1 VEKNGPADKGG
12 LEAGDV
18 IIKFDGKPIVV
29 SSDLPRAVGAAKPGK
44 VVAAEVLRKGSSKTL
59 NITVGDMPSDPS
71 DVSPNSK
78 PAAKPEPNRIG
89 LIVKEATPQQKKKLN
104 GKNGLIVID
113 AQGAVAQAGVRRG
126 DVILGLNNTE
136 VQNLE
141 QFNKQLASFAA
152 GKLVALLVLRGENT
166 VYVPIKIP
174 ASK

>member
-1 VEKNGPADKGG
+1 MNRGWLGIVIQELTKELAESFGMKNTNGALVAAVEKNGPADKGG

-126 DVILGLNNTE
+126 DVMR
-136 VQNLE
+136 
-141 QFNKQLASFAA
+141 ASAEGVGSFS
-152 GKLVALLVLRGENT
+152 VNV
-166 VYVPIKIP
+166 V
-174 ASK
+174 